1 MENTYRPTKLNEID
15 EVFTPKYRFILEIE
29 RRLSRK
35 GIGGRPT
42 KYTEDILKKLRTA
55 YLMGCNDEN
64 AAANAE
70 INVRTVYDWKNKIPG
85 FSQLIEA
92 WKRNPFLK
100 AEATIYKNLDK
111 EETAKWF
118 LERRAK
124 DQYGTR
130 TELTGAGG
138 KDLMTSELDKLE
150 KTNYAKLGSEAKR
163 QMVATEQPV
172 QDQKQAGTDSDVPA
186 QLPTA

>member
-1 MENTYRPTKLNEID
+1 MENTYRSANLKEID
-15 EVFTPKYRFILEIE
+15 EVFTPRYRFILEIE

-35 GIGGRPT
+35 GIGGRPS
-42 KYTEDILKKLRTA
+42 KYTEDILLKLKTA

-64 AAANAE
+64 AAAYAE
-70 INVRTVYDWKNKIPG
+70 IGPRSIYEWKNKMPG
-85 FSQLIEA
+85 FSQLIEG

-111 EETAKWF
+111 EDTAKWF

-130 TELTGAGG
+130 TELTGANGQ
-138 KDLMTSELDKLE
+138 DLIKSDLDKLE
-150 KTNYAKLGSEAKR
+150 KTNYAKLGQEAKR
-163 QMVATEQPV
+163 QMVAAEQPV
-172 QDQKQAGTDSDVPA
+172 QNKEQAGTDSDVPA